1 MSDVNKEEIFNS
13 IRNAQS
19 LHVLKFLGDVLK
31 LHKLYK
37 FPYTDDEEFMQSC
50 RDEYSF
56 NYKAL
61 AKQESELEVR
71 QQQQRRIVQEPEE
84 GHGQAPRLHGG
95 SDSGREGVQ
104 DLFLDQEE

>member
-1 MSDVNKEEIFNS
+1 MSEVNKEEIFNS

-19 LHVLKFLGDVLK
+19 LHVLKFLGQVLK
-31 LHKLYK
+31 LHKHYK
-37 FPYTDDEEFMQSC
+37 FPYTEDEEFMQLC

-56 NYKAL
+56 CYKAL
-61 AKQESELEVR
+61 VTQESDLEVR

-84 GHGQAPRLHGG
+84 GYGQAPGLHRGG
-95 SDSGREGVQ
+95 DSGRERVS